1 METAEELKEVIDQI
15 NRTIEIVSKRK
26 EKTESDYS
34 RGYEAG
40 VAHVCSLLQLDITV
54 VQTKINL
61 FYSGV
66 TQN

>member
-26 EKTESDYS
+26 EERPEDTLYEK
-34 RGYEAG
+34 GYKA
-40 VAHVCSLLQLDITV
+40 AINHVCSLLQLDITV

-66 TQN
+66 N